1 MRDSLQLALLSV
13 KDKTPKTG
21 YKIEFT
27 RPGSPGRRNWEP
39 MFTVIKYARSIEELR
54 DPVALR
60 AAYVKRFHLPPAGM
74 AVACRITQ
82 VMHGQLGN
90 RASCMATVTRA
101 NPVDAR

>member
-1 MRDSLQLALLSV
+1 MGDSLQLALLSV

-39 MFTVIKYARSIEELR
+39 MFTVIKYARSIEDLR

-60 AAYVKRFHLPPAGM
+60 AAYVKRFPCPRRVWLWLAASPRSCTANWGIAPPAWRLSR
-74 AVACRITQ
+74 VP
-82 VMHGQLGN
+82 
-90 RASCMATVTRA
+90 TR
-101 NPVDAR
+101 